1 MHRSN
6 LIQAAIGAVTL
17 TTLVG
22 AQAVFAWTGPSQA
35 APNGN
40 VSAPINTGTTDQVK
54 DGGLSVNSLAIYG
67 NTILSGTSNYLN
79 FGTTPGSTGYGIR
92 NTSGTLEFKNS
103 GGSWES
109 LATVISNYISLAGQW
124 TTSGSDIYRSSG
136 NVGIGTASPLQKLDV
151 QGGAIR
157 QVMNS
162 TYDVW
167 LQGGASTASG
177 DNRNLALLGVD
188 EDSGDALYVN
198 YAGEY
203 AGGTY
208 INSNVTAT
216 AYLYSSDARLKDDVR
231 ALSSGLDT
239 LMDLRPVSFTWK
251 EGTPRAGERDM
262 GFIAQEVANILPHT
276 VETSAD
282 GTLSVDYVRIVPIL
296 VAALQEQQDQIDA
309 MRAEIDAL
317 KAR

>member
-6 LIQAAIGAVTL
+6 LVQATIGALTL
-17 TTLVG
+17 STLLG

-54 DGGLSVNSLAIYG
+54 NAGLSVNSLAIYG

-109 LATVISNYISLAGQW
+109 LATIITNYINLAGQW
-124 TTSGSDIYRSSG
+124 STSGSDIYRSSG

-167 LQGGASTASG
+167 LQGGASTAGG
-177 DNRNLALLGVD
+177 DNRNLALLGLD
-188 EDSGDALYVN
+188 EDSGDYLVLN
-198 YAGEY
+198 YNNEY
-203 AGGTY
+203 GSGTY
-208 INSNVTAT
+208 IQSNVYAT
-216 AYLYSSDARLKDDVR
+216 AYLYSSDARLKSDIR
-231 ALSSGLDT
+231 SLSRGLDT
-239 LMDLRPVSFTWK
+239 LMNLRPVSFTWK

-262 GFIAQEVANILPHT
+262 GFVAQEVEDILPHL
-276 VETSAD
+276 VARSPD
-282 GTLSVDYVRIVPIL
+282 GMRSVDYVRIVPVL

>member
-239 LMDLRPVSFTWK
+239 LMDLRPVLFTWK